1 MQLYNKI
8 NSTYILATFLYLY
21 IAIEQLE
28 DISKFYSLE
37 PNETVGQIEQ
47 SLFCLQLLVSLAKN
61 ELNLLATFALINIKA
76 YLSNHFD

>member
-1 MQLYNKI
+1 M
-8 NSTYILATFLYLY
+8 
-21 IAIEQLE
+21 AIEQLK

-61 ELNLLATFALINIKA
+61 
-76 YLSNHFD
+76 D